1 MIARAMG
8 MMGAIGIML
17 ASSGCTMEWVKMDAG
32 ARSFG
37 PAHSSCRAQA
47 DDHWPVRNEVATR
60 TVYEDRKV
68 PCSLMKSAPLTA
80 STTWYPCRKRRVTS
94 WTSTRPTAA
103 ASSMPVWPVPAGSS
117 SSSGSIAARRS
128 RRGGRQRLDRLLL
141 NGLEATVASGEC
153 RGRANRSGV
162 EV

>member
-1 MIARAMG
+1 MGRAALPLEAIPVVDSPLAAKHHRIAAEIPASAKERSTSMIARAMG
-8 MMGAIGIML
+8 MMGVIGIML

-68 PCSLMKSAPLTA
+68 PC
-80 STTWYPCRKRRVTS
+80 
-94 WTSTRPTAA
+94 
-103 ASSMPVWPVPAGSS
+103 
-117 SSSGSIAARRS
+117 
-128 RRGGRQRLDRLLL
+128 RLDEVCAIDGKY
-141 NGLEATVASGEC
+141 NMVPMPKEESYIVDVNASDRSSEFNACMAGA
-153 RGRANRSGV
+153 GWQQQLIWFNRR
-162 EV
+162 